1 MYYSELP
8 PHIQEMARERVRV
21 MLDADPDSL
30 EVRLFLAD
38 HEYEVETVDTGRGFS
53 CEVLTIL
60 D

>member
-8 PHIQEMARERVRV
+8 PHFQEMAKERVSV
-21 MLDADPDSL
+21 ILDADPDSL

-38 HEYEVETVDTGRGFS
+38 HEYYVETVDTRMGFS